1 MPTIDFRTFDGSAFE
16 NFRPVLAKNYHP
28 EWWKKAKVK
37 VHHRG
42 QTVQTLRSC
51 PAMDDYLKLGWY
63 IIATQDIPV
72 MNGHDWNFPE
82 ENEIFVTSPNSPIRS
97 PSHGSSQ
104 FEDIFEYMGEDCP
117 VKDAFK
123 ISQRWNITT
132 PEGYSTFFID
142 PFLFQNQYFA
152 VWQGIIDTDNFNM
165 NMDNAQIIFYP
176 KVNHSFIIPA
186 GQPICQ
192 FVPYKREEY
201 HATYTYAE
209 SNEWYQT
216 HGIHDRS
223 MQKWQMEGGH
233 MKIDPATGEYIQR
246 KASEKLNIGGYRNA
260 KIKTNKAKL
269 FSEDTPPPECPMH
282 KKEEQMEFDFKVE
295 QKKRTELNWDGDD
308 EKGN

>member
-1 MPTIDFRTFDGSAFE
+1 M
-16 NFRPVLAKNYHP
+16 
-28 EWWKKAKVK
+28 
-37 VHHRG
+37 
-42 QTVQTLRSC
+42 C
-51 PAMDDYLKLGWY
+51 
-63 IIATQDIPV
+63 
-72 MNGHDWNFPE
+72 
-82 ENEIFVTSPNSPIRS
+82 
-97 PSHGSSQ
+97 
-104 FEDIFEYMGEDCP
+104 
-117 VKDAFK
+117 
-123 ISQRWNITT
+123 
-132 PEGYSTFFID
+132 
-142 PFLFQNQYFA
+142 
-152 VWQGIIDTDNFNM
+152 
-165 NMDNAQIIFYP
+165 
-176 KVNHSFIIPA
+176 
-186 GQPICQ
+186 
-192 FVPYKREEY
+192 KRQ
-201 HATYTYAE
+201 TYTYAE